1 MNKMNKLNKLNL
13 TLHSRIKKFSQ
24 IIELIKVTD
33 SQNQNCDLEDEIAS
47 LQARLLQ
54 LKNDHQNLYIV
65 GNGGSAGVAAHAVT
79 DFFNVA
85 KIRAT
90 TLHESSLLTCMA
102 NDFGYENAVA
112 KMLSQLLNP
121 GDIVIT
127 ISSSGNSM
135 NMRNAAAIACERG
148 AYLVTLTGFS
158 AENPL
163 RYLGHINIWLDSDDY
178 GFVEV
183 GHQFIL
189 HNIADRLNEKLTG

>member
-1 MNKMNKLNKLNL
+1 MYL
-13 TLHSRIKKFSQ
+13 TLHSRIEKFSQ
-24 IIELIKVTD
+24 IIGLTKITD
-33 SQNQNCDLEDEIAS
+33 AEKQACDLELKIS
-47 LQARLLQ
+47 YLQERLLQ
-54 LKNDHQNLYIV
+54 LKNNNQNLFII
-65 GNGGSAGVAAHAVT
+65 GNGGSASVAAHAVT

-112 KMLSQLLNP
+112 RMLAQLLEP
-121 GDIVIT
+121 GDVVIA

-135 NMRNAAAIACERG
+135 NIRNAVNIAKDKG
-148 AYLVTLTGFS
+148 AYVVTLTGFS
-158 AENPL
+158 ADNPL
-163 RYLGHINIWLDSDDY
+163 RYLGHTNIWLDSDDY

-189 HNIADRLNEKLTG
+189 HNIADRFNEKFIL